1 MESPV
6 PGAPSHETGLP
17 PGVEVGPLGKR
28 FVAYLID
35 ALVPGV
41 AGGLIGFVLPGSS
54 DGTRVILGIL
64 SALITLGWAVLVW
77 FMLAVR
83 AASPGMRVMKLQLV
97 GFLDGRALGWGRV
110 LLRALVLWLLSLTG
124 IGLVI
129 MLVLLVMHPR
139 KQGWH
144 DLAVN
149 AVVIKERML
158 APPKSAI
165 PATPAQQPMLAPSPS
180 APVGSMP
187 VGSGPVG
194 AAPFGSA
201 PGSGP
206 VYGPQS
212 GYGSGQSA
220 PPLAAPPM
228 GAPTPPVP
236 AQPLTPPPGV
246 GGYPAPVPSP
256 YAPGAPARTPAQS
269 PPAHLAPVPPPA
281 APNGAPGE
289 SGWSAVLDDGR
300 RLTIDGLVLL
310 GRNPQPQP
318 GEEDAQLVKLSDETR
333 TVSKSHL
340 AIGWDASG
348 LYVMDRGSTNGST
361 VTTLTGQSTR
371 CPPHQVV
378 YVADG
383 SIVSIGDHWL
393 EIRRARD

>member
-35 ALVPGV
+35 SLVPAV

-54 DGTRVILGIL
+54 DGTRLILGIV
-64 SALITLGWAVLVW
+64 SALISLGWAVLVW

-110 LLRALVLWLLSLTG
+110 LLRALVLWLVSLTG
-124 IGLVI
+124 IGLVV

-165 PATPAQQPMLAPSPS
+165 SAAAPAQQPMFAASPA
-180 APVGSMP
+180 APVGSA
-187 VGSGPVG
+187 SGGP
-194 AAPFGSA
+194 AAY
-201 PGSGP
+201 GSGP

-220 PPLAAPPM
+220 PPLAAPPI
-228 GAPTPPVP
+228 GAPAPPGP
-236 AQPLTPPPGV
+236 AQPLTPPPGI
-246 GGYPAPVPSP
+246 GGYPAPVPGPYSP
-256 YAPGAPARTPAQS
+256 GGPPRTADQPPPG
-269 PPAHLAPVPPPA
+269 HLAPVPPLTPA
-281 APNGAPGE
+281 GPPATPAGPPGE

-340 AIGWDASG
+340 AIGLDQAG

-361 VTTLTGQSTR
+361 VTTLSGQSTR
-371 CPPHQVV
+371 CRPHEAVPV
-378 YVADG
+378 EDG

-393 EIRRARD
+393 EIRRAHG

>member
-1 MESPV
+1 MESRV
-6 PGAPSHETGLP
+6 PGAPSPETGLP
-17 PGVEVGPLGKR
+17 PGVKVGPLGKR

-35 ALVPGV
+35 VLVP
-41 AGGLIGFVLPGSS
+41 AAAAGLIGFVLPGSS
-54 DGTRVILGIL
+54 DQTRVILGIV
-64 SALITLGWAVLVW
+64 SALISLGWAVLVW

-110 LLRALVLWLLSLTG
+110 LLRALVLWLVSLTG

-149 AVVIKERML
+149 SVVIKERML

-165 PATPAQQPMLAPSPS
+165 SAAPAQQPILAPSPA
-180 APVGSMP
+180 APVGST
-187 VGSGPVG
+187 SGGP
-194 AAPFGSA
+194 AAY
-201 PGSGP
+201 GSGP
-206 VYGPQS
+206 VYGRQS

-228 GAPTPPVP
+228 GAPTPPPVP
-236 AQPLTPPPGV
+236 AQPLTPPPGM
-246 GGYPAPVPSP
+246 GGYPAPAPGP
-256 YAPGAPARTPAQS
+256 YPPGAPPRTAAQ
-269 PPAHLAPVPPPA
+269 PPAGKLAPVPPPA
-281 APNGAPGE
+281 PAGPPATPAGPPGE

-340 AIGWDASG
+340 AIGLDQTG
-348 LYVMDRGSTNGST
+348 LYVVDRGSTNGST
-361 VTTLTGQSTR
+361 VTTLSGQSTR
-371 CPPHQVV
+371 CPPYKVV
-378 YVADG
+378 YVEDG

-393 EIRRARD
+393 EIRRARG

>member
-6 PGAPSHETGLP
+6 LGAPSHKTGLP
-17 PGVEVGPLGKR
+17 PGVEVGPLGR
-28 FVAYLID
+28 RLVAYLID
-35 ALVPGV
+35 SLVPGV
-41 AGGLIGFVLPGSS
+41 AGGLIGFLLPGSS
-54 DGTRVILGIL
+54 DTTRVMLGIV
-64 SALITLGWAVLVW
+64 SALVTLGWALLVW

-97 GFLDGRALGWGRV
+97 GFLDGRPLGWGRV
-110 LLRALVLWLLSLTG
+110 LLRALVLWLVSLTG
-124 IGLVI
+124 IGLVV

-149 AVVIKERML
+149 AVVIRERML

-165 PATPAQQPMLAPSPS
+165 SAAPARQPMLAPSPS
-180 APVGSMP
+180 APVGSAS
-187 VGSGPVG
+187 VGPAPHGSASGAGPV
-194 AAPFGSA
+194 S
-201 PGSGP
+201 
-206 VYGPQS
+206 GPQS

-220 PPLAAPPM
+220 PLAAPRM

-236 AQPLTPPPGV
+236 VQPLTPPPGM
-246 GGYPAPVPSP
+246 GGYPTPVLGPSS
-256 YAPGAPARTPAQS
+256 AGAPPRTATQ
-269 PPAHLAPVPPPA
+269 PPPGYHGPVPPPA
-281 APNGAPGE
+281 APVGPPAPASPPAE

-300 RLTIDGLVLL
+300 RLTVDGLVLL

-318 GEEDAQLVKLSDETR
+318 GEEDAQLVKLSDDTR

-340 AIGWDASG
+340 AIGLDPTG

-361 VTTLTGQSTR
+361 VTTLSGQSTR
-371 CPPHQVV
+371 CPPHEVV
-378 YVADG
+378 HVAEG

-393 EIRRARD
+393 EIRRAHS